1 MSRASYLEFLPDDYD
16 TKAELAETL
25 KTLTSPR
32 KQRNDHSSVSF
43 NAAYNEDAIEESI
56 SSDEEKIVFSSNE
69 TTKSVLLFFYLI
81 LFELNDNN
89 FFVYRPNSR
98 LSTQPVLSAKSL
110 INRLSCKIIQ
120 GLLISL
126 VKFRFKFQ
134 FEIY

>member
-43 NAAYNEDAIEESI
+43 NNEDAIEECI

-69 TTKSVLLFFYLI
+69 TTKSVLFFFY
-81 LFELNDNN
+81 
-89 FFVYRPNSR
+89 
-98 LSTQPVLSAKSL
+98 
-110 INRLSCKIIQ
+110 II
-120 GLLISL
+120 
-126 VKFRFKFQ
+126 
-134 FEIY
+134 